1 MIGGSPAAISDTGW
15 TTTSPSRSL
24 RSVPRCAFVFASS
37 GLGPR
42 FIVEAYGRRHGQH
55 PRREPEKKAGRRE
68 AQRPTNVLADADRQ
82 RDGFHILDGLL
93 IITYDESNG
102 PTGDATACCGEKA
115 SVSQL
120 LLQPGIL
127 GPGGGR
133 VGAVLLSPFIT
144 PGTVST
150 LPYNH
155 YSLLRSVADIFGVG
169 YLGHA
174 ADGDSADGV
183 PCDNTRQP
191 CSFGSDVYSRQ
202 LPVFPPRPAS

>member
-82 RDGFHILDGLL
+82 RDGFHKIG
-93 IITYDESNG
+93 G
-102 PTGDATACCGEKA
+102 A
-115 SVSQL
+115 SGRERVCQYVS
-120 LLQPGIL
+120 IS
-127 GPGGGR
+127 
-133 VGAVLLSPFIT
+133 VGAVPLNKKT
-144 PGTVST
+144 D
-150 LPYNH
+150 YK
-155 YSLLRSVADIFGVG
+155 DI
-169 YLGHA
+169 A
-174 ADGDSADGV
+174 R
-183 PCDNTRQP
+183 T
-191 CSFGSDVYSRQ
+191 
-202 LPVFPPRPAS
+202 